1 MARNLKEM
9 IMKQSQT
16 VLSAIAAAA
25 LMMSGVASA
34 HPGGM
39 GMGPMMGGMHGPGP
53 MAGNMQA
60 GGPSAM
66 AESRLAYLKAELK
79 ITANQES
86 AWQAFSGKV
95 RQQAEAMQA
104 MRGKMQNVAGSVP
117 ERMDQRSEMMRQR
130 MGAMDSMNAA
140 MKDLY
145 AVLSPEQ
152 KAIADQRFGMMGGR
166 PMAMGPIAR

>member
-1 MARNLKEM
+1 
-9 IMKQSQT
+9 MKQSQL
-16 VLSAIAAAA
+16 VLSGIAAAA
-25 LMMSGVASA
+25 LMMAGVASA

-39 GMGPMMGGMHGPGP
+39 GMGPMMGPMMGGMHGPGP

-79 ITANQES
+79 ITADQES

>member
-1 MARNLKEM
+1 
-9 IMKQSQT
+9 
-16 VLSAIAAAA
+16 
-25 LMMSGVASA
+25 
-34 HPGGM
+34 
-39 GMGPMMGGMHGPGP
+39 
-53 MAGNMQA
+53 
-60 GGPSAM
+60 
-66 AESRLAYLKAELK
+66 K
-79 ITANQES
+79 ITADQES

-140 MKDLY
+140 IKDLY

-166 PMAMGPIAR
+166 PMAMGPMAR

>member
-1 MARNLKEM
+1 
-9 IMKQSQT
+9 MKQSQL
-16 VLSAIAAAA
+16 VLAGIAAVS
-25 LMMSGVASA
+25 LMIASVASA
-34 HPGGM
+34 NSGGM
-39 GMGPMMGGMHGPGP
+39 GMGPMMGPMMGGMHGPGP

-66 AESRLAYLKAELK
+66 VESRLASLKAELK
-79 ITANQES
+79 ITADQES
-86 AWQAFSGKV
+86 AWQAFSGKA
-95 RQQAEAMQA
+95 RQQAETMQA
-104 MRGKMQNVAGSVP
+104 MRGKMQSAAGSAP

-130 MGAMDSMNAA
+130 IGAMDSMSAA

-166 PMAMGPIAR
+166 PMAMAPIAR